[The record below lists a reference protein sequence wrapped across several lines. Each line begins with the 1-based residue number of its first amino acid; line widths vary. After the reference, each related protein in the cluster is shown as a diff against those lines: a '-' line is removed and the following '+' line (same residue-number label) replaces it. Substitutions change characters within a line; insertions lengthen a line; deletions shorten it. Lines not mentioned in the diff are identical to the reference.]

1 MTDPRPKK
9 SFGQHFLT
17 DKSAARVIAEAATPT
32 PGGTVLEIGPGK
44 GVLTDYLLQRAGRVV
59 AIERDRELIPY
70 LQTAYSDELAQGKL
84 VLIEDDAA
92 SADWS
97 AALAQ
102 GPGPHSIAGNIPYN
116 ITGRLLEIAA
126 KHAHEVEAV
135 VFLVQKEVADR
146 MAAPPD
152 SEPYG
157 ALSVVL
163 QAAFVVERI
172 RLVRRGAFFPPP
184 KVESAVVR
192 MTPRRPP
199 RAEETPAFRELVKR
213 AFTARRKTLRNA
225 WKGVFGWSAEELTA
239 RAQAAAVS
247 LDVRGETLSVE
258 DFNRMARS

>member
-9 SFGQHFLT
+9 SFGQHFLA
-17 DKSAARVIAEAATPT
+17 DKNAARAIAEAATPT

-70 LQTAYSDELAQGKL
+70 LQEAYSDEIAEGKL

-97 AALAQ
+97 AALARGT
-102 GPGPHSIAGNIPYN
+102 GPRTIAGNIPYN

-126 KHAHEVEAV
+126 QHAHEVEAV
-135 VFLVQKEVADR
+135 VFMVQKEVADR

-157 ALSVVL
+157 ALSVFL
-163 QAAFVVERI
+163 QASFAVERI

-192 MTPRRPP
+192 MTPLRPP

-213 AFTARRKTLRNA
+213 AFVARRKTLRNA
-225 WKGVFGWSAEELTA
+225 WKGAFGWSTDELAA
-239 RAQAAAVS
+239 RALAARVS
-247 LDVRGETLSVE
+247 LDARGETLSVE
-258 DFNRMARS
+258 DFDRMARG